1 MLYTILIF
9 RDFIFKENALFTYF
23 IVFFLYETVKI
34 TESILNSDDIVY
46 PFLIFRLFVFV
57 PHFVDVYVYAG
68 TINRPLRLL
77 TVFQNVANGLL
88 IMQRPPTKHVANN
101 PLGVGADSSR
111 PYPDITKYT
120 YPFQQI
126 RIFTLS
132 NVRFRSPFRGCI
144 RICGHDESDP
154 YGCLRSAKMLL
165 MGWNFVVVYVSAN
178 TIKLCTNVH
187 LQLAITQQHTQNAYF
202 RIAKTILL
210 QCKNPLFARQKPYFC
225 TAKRGFLYNGIMC
238 KRM

>member
-23 IVFFLYETVKI
+23 IVFFLYETVKT

-57 PHFVDVYVYAG
+57 LPKCVFLCSVLFFAQSITVVISIIFGVVVCEQYHVCPRNFPRTFRKMSTFNHETPHKQSVRRRGPIHCA
-68 TINRPLRLL
+68 
-77 TVFQNVANGLL
+77 
-88 IMQRPPTKHVANN
+88 
-101 PLGVGADSSR
+101 
-111 PYPDITKYT
+111 
-120 YPFQQI
+120 

-132 NVRFRSPFRGCI
+132 NIHIHFNKYAFSHYQMCVSVPHF
-144 RICGHDESDP
+144 
-154 YGCLRSAKMLL
+154 A
-165 MGWNFVVVYVSAN
+165 VVYISAN

-210 QCKNPLFARQKPYFC
+210 QCKNHLFARQKPYFC
-225 TAKRGFLYNGIMC
+225 NAKRGFLYNGIIC
-238 KRM
+238 NRM

>member
-23 IVFFLYETVKI
+23 VVLFLYKTVK
-34 TESILNSDDIVY
+34 TAESILNSDDREY

-126 RIFTLS
+126 RIFTLL
-132 NVRFRSPFRGCI
+132 NMCFRSPFRGCLC
-144 RICGHDESDP
+144 ICGHDK
-154 YGCLRSAKMLL
+154 SAPTAADGLPKCCERIVNNATSAHETR
-165 MGWNFVVVYVSAN
+165 GEQSIRRRGRFIAPVS
-178 TIKLCTNVH
+178 
-187 LQLAITQQHTQNAYF
+187 
-202 RIAKTILL
+202 
-210 QCKNPLFARQKPYFC
+210 
-225 TAKRGFLYNGIMC
+225 
-238 KRM
+238 

>member
-23 IVFFLYETVKI
+23 VVLFLCKTVKT
-34 TESILNSDDIVY
+34 TESILNSDDREY

-77 TVFQNVANGLL
+77 TVCQNAANNLS
-88 IMQRPPTKHVANN
+88 ITQHSPTKHVANI
-101 PLGVGADSSR
+101 PSGVGTDSSR

-126 RIFTLS
+126 RIFTLL
-132 NVRFRSPFRGCI
+132 NMCFRSPFRGCLC
-144 RICGHDESDP
+144 ICGHDK
-154 YGCLRSAKMLL
+154 SAPTAADGLPKCCKQPVYNATFTHETRGEHSVRRRGRFIAPVSLYYQIYI
-165 MGWNFVVVYVSAN
+165 FVSTNTHFHIIKYAFPSLILWVY
-178 TIKLCTNVH
+178 T
-187 LQLAITQQHTQNAYF
+187 YM
-202 RIAKTILL
+202 R
-210 QCKNPLFARQKPYFC
+210 AR
-225 TAKRGFLYNGIMC
+225 
-238 KRM
+238 